1 MRLQSE
7 LFDRAA
13 DCERL
18 RNLTS
23 DHYKKLTLRLMRDLW
38 IALANESVGMS
49 ERVLLNE
56 IAGLDKIQSG
66 PDPSVDDVV
75 TAGRLAHSEALEAS
89 ESDEWSGDKR
99 GSPSRSPQ
107 MRSR

>member
-18 RNLTS
+18 RILTS
-23 DHYKKLTLRLMRDLW
+23 DRYKKLTLRLMRDLW

-56 IAGLDKIQSG
+56 IAELDKIQADL
-66 PDPSVDDVV
+66 DPSVGSVV
-75 TAGRLAHSEALEAS
+75 TVRRLAHSGALEAIKT
-89 ESDEWSGDKR
+89 DE
-99 GSPSRSPQ
+99 
-107 MRSR
+107 